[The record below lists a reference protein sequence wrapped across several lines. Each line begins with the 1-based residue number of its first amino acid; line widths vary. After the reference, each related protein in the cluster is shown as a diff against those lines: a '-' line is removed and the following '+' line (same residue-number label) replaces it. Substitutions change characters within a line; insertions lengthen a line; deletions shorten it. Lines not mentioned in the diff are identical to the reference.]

1 MRSVTMNQFP
11 HLHEATAQMLEA
23 SLPEKLEFVRSN
35 HLFGYPAYDHILRD
49 LQDLVAFPRSL
60 KPECRAV
67 IADSDN
73 GKTTLTRQFIAN
85 NPIVLDEAGYPIT
98 KVLWVETPASADE
111 RRLYSAI
118 LSALNVTHRPDA
130 PPARLEALAH
140 EELAV
145 QRTSVLVLDELHA
158 MLNSPARQQKQFMA
172 SLKRLSNMRQ
182 LSIVACGTVDVSR
195 ALAIDTQFV
204 SRFTRLALPR
214 WQADESFLK
223 LLASFERLMPL
234 ARPSN
239 LTAPKMALEVF
250 KSCDGTIGSV
260 RKITL
265 QAVERVLKDG
275 GERVTFEILQNACQ
289 SFTRSRLVTA
299 PRPS

>member
-1 MRSVTMNQFP
+1 
-11 HLHEATAQMLEA
+11 MLEA

-130 PPARLEALAH
+130 PQH
-140 EELAV
+140 GW
-145 QRTSVLVLDELHA
+145 
-158 MLNSPARQQKQFMA
+158 
-172 SLKRLSNMRQ
+172 KRLRMKNWPCS
-182 LSIVACGTVDVSR
+182 
-195 ALAIDTQFV
+195 ALLYW
-204 SRFTRLALPR
+204 S
-214 WQADESFLK
+214 S
-223 LLASFERLMPL
+223 M
-234 ARPSN
+234 
-239 LTAPKMALEVF
+239 
-250 KSCDGTIGSV
+250 SCTPCS
-260 RKITL
+260 
-265 QAVERVLKDG
+265 
-275 GERVTFEILQNACQ
+275 
-289 SFTRSRLVTA
+289 TA
-299 PRPS
+299 PRVSKSSSWPRSRGSLTCVS

>member
-195 ALAIDTQFV
+195 ALAIDRK
-204 SRFTRLALPR
+204 STRLNSSHANISY
-214 WQADESFLK
+214 AVFCLK
-223 LLASFERLMPL
+223 KKKKRISKTSYCA
-234 ARPSN
+234 
-239 LTAPKMALEVF
+239 
-250 KSCDGTIGSV
+250 
-260 RKITL
+260 
-265 QAVERVLKDG
+265 
-275 GERVTFEILQNACQ
+275 
-289 SFTRSRLVTA
+289 
-299 PRPS
+299 

>member
-23 SLPEKLEFVRSN
+23 SLPAGVRS
-35 HLFGYPAYDHILRD
+35 LEPPVRLPAYDHILRD

-130 PPARLEALAH
+130 PSTAG
-140 EELAV
+140 
-145 QRTSVLVLDELHA
+145 S
-158 MLNSPARQQKQFMA
+158 
-172 SLKRLSNMRQ
+172 
-182 LSIVACGTVDVSR
+182 AC
-195 ALAIDTQFV
+195 A
-204 SRFTRLALPR
+204 
-214 WQADESFLK
+214 
-223 LLASFERLMPL
+223 
-234 ARPSN
+234 
-239 LTAPKMALEVF
+239 
-250 KSCDGTIGSV
+250 
-260 RKITL
+260 
-265 QAVERVLKDG
+265 
-275 GERVTFEILQNACQ
+275 
-289 SFTRSRLVTA
+289 
-299 PRPS
+299 

>member
-1 MRSVTMNQFP
+1 M
-11 HLHEATAQMLEA
+11 
-23 SLPEKLEFVRSN
+23 
-35 HLFGYPAYDHILRD
+35 
-49 LQDLVAFPRSL
+49 
-60 KPECRAV
+60 
-67 IADSDN
+67 
-73 GKTTLTRQFIAN
+73 
-85 NPIVLDEAGYPIT
+85 LDEAGYPIT

-223 LLASFERLMPL
+223 LLASL
-234 ARPSN
+234 S
-239 LTAPKMALEVF
+239 
-250 KSCDGTIGSV
+250 D
-260 RKITL
+260 
-265 QAVERVLKDG
+265 
-275 GERVTFEILQNACQ
+275 
-289 SFTRSRLVTA
+289 
-299 PRPS
+299 

>member
-182 LSIVACGTVDVSR
+182 LSIVACGTV
-195 ALAIDTQFV
+195 
-204 SRFTRLALPR
+204 
-214 WQADESFLK
+214 
-223 LLASFERLMPL
+223 
-234 ARPSN
+234 
-239 LTAPKMALEVF
+239 
-250 KSCDGTIGSV
+250 
-260 RKITL
+260 
-265 QAVERVLKDG
+265 
-275 GERVTFEILQNACQ
+275 
-289 SFTRSRLVTA
+289 
-299 PRPS
+299 